1 MQINY
6 FQRFT
11 LRHAGRSPATTL
23 SLMIVIA
30 LGVAV
35 LYSVRL
41 ANRAAVSGFQMFTQS
56 LSGGGDLIIST
67 PSGRV
72 PISDLPNLRKTLGNL
87 PVIMLPVV
95 EATAALPGTGLN
107 VDDFDAKQ
115 ITLVGLDLMSLRNLS
130 NARASSGVI
139 TLQTEDEEEI
149 KLGEN
154 DRVYLTKA
162 ASQLLSVDVN
172 DSFKAIVGDKER
184 LLRVAAILTPGEL
197 DAGKKESV
205 FLMDLPAVQEL
216 TEQSSYVDRVD
227 IFIPEGES
235 QERILSETIE
245 RLETLDTSKWI
256 WIRSDEQR
264 RATQS
269 MTAAFQM
276 NLTILSGLSLIV
288 GLYLILQALEAAVVR
303 RRNEIGILRSL
314 GIPPKLINRFWLIE
328 SIMLGSIGS
337 GFGLIIGW
345 LLAQG
350 TVQAI
355 ARTVNAL
362 YMNTTATAAQW
373 DNNEAL
379 LASSMGI
386 LVSLL
391 AGWVPAKDA
400 ANTPPIQAIRQ
411 ERLGSQKTRFN
422 HSKWGL
428 MLVFIAWA
436 AHLLPPIELAV
447 GKRFPAGGY
456 ISALCALTGA
466 AMLSGSLLRSA
477 SVILKPLCSISAHI
491 RIASGQLKRLT
502 GRHRLT
508 VAGIVAAVGMAA
520 GMDILIHSFEKTVT
534 NWIGHTLKADL
545 FVAVKGVENA
555 SNQNKMS
562 EETWKALAN
571 DPDVASAE
579 VGHIIPINLEKAPT
593 FLVGMRST
601 REWNTE
607 QFIWIK
613 PPKDR
618 INKKQADENGYYAGV
633 ISESFSR
640 RYKLSVEDTLDLPTP
655 SGTKKIKIKGIFADY
670 GNERGSLVI
679 DSNLVCNWFN
689 DYRALNFAAT
699 LKEGLNPEIVKNK
712 WSKKYPGLTIRT
724 NSTLREE
731 VIIIFNQTFAV
742 THALKA
748 IGIFVAI
755 AGLALALYSLVM
767 ERKKELEVQREIGFR
782 RKDIATSL
790 TIEGLFMSIYG
801 LLGGLLI
808 SIWLGYVLVFVINKQ
823 SFGWTLEFGLP
834 GSGLSLLSAGII
846 LASVATCFSVGYWS
860 STLKA
865 DQKE

>member
-11 LRHAGRSPATTL
+11 LRHARRSPATTL

-72 PISDLPNLRKTLGNL
+72 LTSDLPNLRNTLGNL

-95 EATAALPGTGLN
+95 EATAALPGTGLDI
-107 VDDFDAKQ
+107 DDFDAKQ

-139 TLQTEDEEEI
+139 TLQTQDEEEI

-162 ASQLLSVDVN
+162 ASQLLSVEVN

-184 LLRVAAILTPGEL
+184 LLKVAAILTPGEL

-205 FLMDLPAVQEL
+205 FLMDLPSVQEL

-245 RLETLDTSKWI
+245 KLETLDTSEWI

-428 MLVFIAWA
+428 ILVLIAWV

-491 RIASGQLKRLT
+491 RIAAGQLKRLT

-562 EETWKALAN
+562 KETWQALAN

-601 REWNTE
+601 REWHTE

-640 RYKLSVEDTLDLPTP
+640 RYKLSVEDTLELPTP
-655 SGTKKIKIKGIFADY
+655 SGTKKIK
-670 GNERGSLVI
+670 
-679 DSNLVCNWFN
+679 
-689 DYRALNFAAT
+689 
-699 LKEGLNPEIVKNK
+699 LKVFSPI
-712 WSKKYPGLTIRT
+712 
-724 NSTLREE
+724 
-731 VIIIFNQTFAV
+731 
-742 THALKA
+742 
-748 IGIFVAI
+748 
-755 AGLALALYSLVM
+755 M
-767 ERKKELEVQREIGFR
+767 ETKE
-782 RKDIATSL
+782 DP
-790 TIEGLFMSIYG
+790 
-801 LLGGLLI
+801 LL
-808 SIWLGYVLVFVINKQ
+808 
-823 SFGWTLEFGLP
+823 
-834 GSGLSLLSAGII
+834 
-846 LASVATCFSVGYWS
+846 
-860 STLKA
+860 
-865 DQKE
+865 

>member
-1 MQINY
+1 
-6 FQRFT
+6 
-11 LRHAGRSPATTL
+11 
-23 SLMIVIA
+23 MIVIA

-205 FLMDLPAVQEL
+205 FLMDLPSVQEL

-362 YMNTTATAAQW
+362 YMNTTAKAAQW

-428 MLVFIAWA
+428 MLV
-436 AHLLPPIELAV
+436 L
-447 GKRFPAGGY
+447 
-456 ISALCALTGA
+456 
-466 AMLSGSLLRSA
+466 
-477 SVILKPLCSISAHI
+477 
-491 RIASGQLKRLT
+491 
-502 GRHRLT
+502 
-508 VAGIVAAVGMAA
+508 
-520 GMDILIHSFEKTVT
+520 
-534 NWIGHTLKADL
+534 
-545 FVAVKGVENA
+545 
-555 SNQNKMS
+555 
-562 EETWKALAN
+562 
-571 DPDVASAE
+571 
-579 VGHIIPINLEKAPT
+579 
-593 FLVGMRST
+593 
-601 REWNTE
+601 
-607 QFIWIK
+607 
-613 PPKDR
+613 
-618 INKKQADENGYYAGV
+618 
-633 ISESFSR
+633 
-640 RYKLSVEDTLDLPTP
+640 
-655 SGTKKIKIKGIFADY
+655 
-670 GNERGSLVI
+670 
-679 DSNLVCNWFN
+679 
-689 DYRALNFAAT
+689 
-699 LKEGLNPEIVKNK
+699 
-712 WSKKYPGLTIRT
+712 
-724 NSTLREE
+724 
-731 VIIIFNQTFAV
+731 
-742 THALKA
+742 
-748 IGIFVAI
+748 
-755 AGLALALYSLVM
+755 
-767 ERKKELEVQREIGFR
+767 
-782 RKDIATSL
+782 
-790 TIEGLFMSIYG
+790 
-801 LLGGLLI
+801 
-808 SIWLGYVLVFVINKQ
+808 
-823 SFGWTLEFGLP
+823 
-834 GSGLSLLSAGII
+834 
-846 LASVATCFSVGYWS
+846 
-860 STLKA
+860 
-865 DQKE
+865 